1 MKGVAR
7 AIAVASILLGLFLVT
22 RTLRLERQYGAAMPQ
37 SRDSASGRIMAEVV
51 SHDTTV
57 YVTEAEA
64 KVLDTSRV
72 YSTFGWPFAVLGV
85 LLAVAS
91 RTRRLPFEAAPES
104 ENPWTARR

>member
-1 MKGVAR
+1 MKGAAR

-22 RTLRLERQYGAAMPQ
+22 RTFRLERQIGATMPQ
-37 SRDSASGRIMAEVV
+37 SPDTGLGRIMPEVV
-51 SHDTTV
+51 GRDTTV

-64 KVLDTSRV
+64 KALDTSRV
-72 YSTFGWPFAVLGV
+72 YSTFGWPFAALGV

-91 RTRRLPFEAAPES
+91 RTRRPPVEAAPES